1 MIIGVDDGIIAF
13 FSAQKLNGSV
23 GNDLVGVHIGRG
35 TGTALNGVYNKLTV
49 QLSGYD
55 FITGADNGLT
65 DLLIKNMG
73 SHIGH
78 GCGLFDPGQIVDK
91 SRMKRASCNIEIMF
105 CPKTLHTVICFCR
118 NLHSTDGICF
128 QTSQHK

>member
-55 FITGADNGLT
+55 FITGADNSLT
-65 DLLIKNMG
+65 DLFTALRRLSVSRSGTSKN
-73 SHIGH
+73 
-78 GCGLFDPGQIVDK
+78 
-91 SRMKRASCNIEIMF
+91 
-105 CPKTLHTVICFCR
+105 CPF
-118 NLHSTDGICF
+118 
-128 QTSQHK
+128 